1 MRRSLYA
8 ATTLIG
14 LALAAC
20 APRPAPKPAPKPAI
34 DTAGLSSA
42 RWGALW
48 GLQDAGAATL
58 STARWA
64 FADAGNLAGDP
75 AEAARAVA
83 AIEYLAGEMNT
94 DPRWFFLS
102 SAAKDELLDART
114 ALRALVGAAP
124 EARSQVVMDNL
135 IDFAARLKADD
146 TAGARA
152 QLTLAAFPNPDETM
166 RRLQALPFSPIANL
180 ATAHAAQSLDAI
192 GQY

>member
-1 MRRSLYA
+1 MRRSLFS
-8 ATTLIG
+8 ATIFTG
-14 LALAAC
+14 LALSAC
-20 APRPAPKPAPKPAI
+20 APRPAI
-34 DTAGLSSA
+34 DTASLTSS

-64 FADAGNLAGDP
+64 FSAERNLAGDP

-83 AIEYLAGEMNT
+83 AMEYLAGEMNT
-94 DPRWFFLS
+94 NPRWFFLAP
-102 SAAKDELLDART
+102 AAKDELLEARV

-124 EARSQVVMDNL
+124 DARAQVVMDNL
-135 IDFAARLKADD
+135 IDFANRMTSGDA
-146 TAGARA
+146 AGARA
-152 QLTLAAFPNPDETM
+152 QLTHAAFPSPDETV

-180 ATAHAAQSLDAI
+180 ATAHAAQSLDAV